1 MDLQELRKKID
12 GIDSRIVELYE
23 ERMDV
28 CRQVAEYKIETGK
41 NVFDKVREEEKLA
54 RVRAMTHNDFN
65 SKGITELFEQIMS
78 MSRKLQYQLL
88 NEKGRTGRLPFF
100 PVEDLDTQKV
110 RVVFQG
116 AGILRCFRL
125 KIPRRALSARFT
137 TFWWSLKIIS

>member
-1 MDLQELRKKID
+1 MDLQELRKRID
-12 GIDSRIVELYE
+12 GIDRCIVELYE

-54 RVRAMTHNDFN
+54 KVRSLTHNDFN

-88 NEKGRTGRLPFF
+88 NEKGHIGRLSIF
-100 PVEDLDTQKV
+100 V
-110 RVVFQG
+110 
-116 AGILRCFRL
+116 IFRL
-125 KIPRRALSARFT
+125 L
-137 TFWWSLKIIS
+137 

>member
-1 MDLQELRKKID
+1 MDLQELRKRID
-12 GIDSRIVELYE
+12 GIDRCIVELYE

-54 RVRAMTHNDFN
+54 KVRSLTHNDFN

-88 NEKGRTGRLPFF
+88 NEKGHIGRLPFLA
-100 PVEDLDTQKV
+100 VDELDTQKV

-116 AGILRCFRL
+116 AE
-125 KIPRRALSARFT
+125 LS
-137 TFWWSLKIIS
+137 LIHI